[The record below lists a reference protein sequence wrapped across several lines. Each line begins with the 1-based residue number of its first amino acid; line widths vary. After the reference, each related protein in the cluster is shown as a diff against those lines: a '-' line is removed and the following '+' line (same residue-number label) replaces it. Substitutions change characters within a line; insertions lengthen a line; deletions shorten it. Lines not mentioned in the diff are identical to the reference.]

1 MPHYITLFRFTQK
14 GIENIKQGASRIDA
28 GKKAIEAAGGKLKA
42 FYVTLGQYDG
52 VLIAEYPN
60 DEAAA
65 KLSLTTSALGNVRGE
80 TLRAFTED
88 EYRKLIASLP

>member
-1 MPHYITLFRFTQK
+1 MPHYVTLFHFTQK
-14 GIENIKQGASRIDA
+14 GIENVKQGMSRLDA
-28 GKKAIEAAGGKLKA
+28 GKKAVEAGGGKLKG

-52 VLIAEYPN
+52 ILITEFPN

-65 KLSLTTSALGNVRGE
+65 KLALATGTLGNVRGE
-80 TLRAFTED
+80 TMRAFTED